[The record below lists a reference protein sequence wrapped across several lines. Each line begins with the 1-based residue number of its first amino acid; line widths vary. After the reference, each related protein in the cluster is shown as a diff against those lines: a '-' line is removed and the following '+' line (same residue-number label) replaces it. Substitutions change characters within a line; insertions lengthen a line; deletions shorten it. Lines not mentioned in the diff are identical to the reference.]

1 MLLVLFYSVLGAF
14 QGLLSLRSC
23 KAYKSPIR
31 LFQKNDPQKL
41 PRQAPSR
48 LESAKLQG

>member
-23 KAYKSPIR
+23 KAYKRPIR
-31 LFQKNDPQKL
+31 LFQKNDLSKDAAAGPFAF
-41 PRQAPSR
+41 RIC
-48 LESAKLQG
+48 

>member
-23 KAYKSPIR
+23 KAYKRPIR
-31 LFQKNDPQKL
+31 LFQKMTFQRL

-48 LESAKLQG
+48 LESAKVQG